1 MVRARSASLI
11 LLLWCAVLTWSL
23 LTFEN
28 IVHHRR
34 LVGWGVIAIFL
45 AICGG
50 LWFAK
55 VWARNCFLLF
65 GGALLIAY
73 VAIAYFDGVGCS
85 NHTHWFRCYSM
96 VYSQPLLVVAA
107 LAILVRP
114 LASNNRFERSR
125 AKSSVNRGGSP

>member
-1 MVRARSASLI
+1 MVRARYASVI
-11 LLLWCAVLTWSL
+11 LLLWCALQAWSL
-23 LTFEN
+23 LAFEN

-45 AICGG
+45 AIAGG

-55 VWARNCFLLF
+55 RWARIALLLI

-73 VAIAYFDGVGCS
+73 VAIAYFDGAGCS
-85 NHTHWFRCYSM
+85 NHSHWFRCYSM
-96 VYSQPLLVVAA
+96 VYSQPLLVVVA

-114 LASNNRFERSR
+114 LAPKSQFERSR
-125 AKSSVNRGGSP
+125 GAPSVNQGEGR